1 MIDVSKIEYV
11 NFNERDIEVP
21 GLISV
26 LNKYKPA
33 SVLDVGAHYS
43 WYTYANK
50 VKELVPPGKYEALD
64 LLEDAKTAEIV
75 DRYHVVDATKFVLG
89 DRGKFD
95 LVFSVSV
102 IEHVGVNPTKSPEAI
117 TMRKNLVES
126 VIKLSDKVAFLT
138 FPYGSDGEYPGQYM
152 NVTEKELAS
161 FEAVGASHGFA
172 AECRFFYNLFP
183 QGREKWVDVSRAGAA
198 DVPLKGERGVQC
210 VCLATF
216 SR

>member
-1 MIDVSKIEYV
+1 MIDVSKIEYT

-26 LNKYKPA
+26 ISKYKPE

-64 LLEDAKTAEIV
+64 LLEDEKTAKIV
-75 DRYHVVDATKFVLG
+75 DKYHVVDVTKFALCEQS
-89 DRGKFD
+89 KFD

-102 IEHVGVNPTKSPEAI
+102 LEHVGINPTRTPDVMDRRKS
-117 TMRKNLVES
+117 LVES
-126 VIKLSDKVAFLT
+126 VIKLSEKVAFLS
-138 FPYGSDGEYPGQYM
+138 FPYGSEGEYPGQYM
-152 NVTEKELAS
+152 NVTNEELAA
-161 FEAVGASHGFA
+161 FEAIVKSQGFA
-172 AECRFFYNLFP
+172 CECWFFYNLFP
-183 QGREKWVDVSRAGAA
+183 QGREKWVDVSRLVASE
-198 DVPLKGERGVQC
+198 VPLRGEHGVQC

-216 SR
+216 AR